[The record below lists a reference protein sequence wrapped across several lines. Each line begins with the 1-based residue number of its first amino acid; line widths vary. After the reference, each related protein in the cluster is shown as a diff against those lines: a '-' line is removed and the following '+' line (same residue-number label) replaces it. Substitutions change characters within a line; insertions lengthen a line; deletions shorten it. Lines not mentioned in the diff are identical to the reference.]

1 MGRRKWEDGAVR
13 RVFGVVLG
21 VGALGGA
28 LACGPSFQAIYEGN
42 ARFEHCYALE
52 ENAQKGMGE
61 KADCWRDWSEHY
73 TYGQTRDRI
82 HYATARYVALSQS
95 TNVPT
100 DEAMMMAAPG
110 MTPREST
117 ITAPAPTNA
126 FAPPPK
132 VLDEADGGSWL
143 GRTPRQSEIPRTVIF
158 SGGTPIGPDASASA
172 VVIPPADASAAPVRP
187 PASDC
192 TDPCTASFRGCKG
205 TCAGAPPGDAGK
217 DVACTLCE
225 KTYRTCMR
233 VCFK

>member
-1 MGRRKWEDGAVR
+1 MKRL
-13 RVFGVVLG
+13 FGVLLG
-21 VGALGGA
+21 TAILGSA

-52 ENAQKGMGE
+52 ENAQTAMPD

-95 TNVPT
+95 SNVPT

-110 MTPREST
+110 VTPRQSV

-132 VLDEADGGSWL
+132 VLDDYGDAGATRGL
-143 GRTPRQSEIPRTVIF
+143 RPSEVPTVV
-158 SGGTPIGPDASASA
+158 GIGPMGG
-172 VVIPPADASAAPVRP
+172 P
-187 PASDC
+187 
-192 TDPCTASFRGCKG
+192 
-205 TCAGAPPGDAGK
+205 AGAPSATPTGAAAPAAKPVPPLPAADCSE
-217 DVACTLCE
+217 ACRSSFRDCDGGPCD
-225 KTYRTCMR
+225 KNYRACMR
-233 VCFK
+233 ACFK